1 MDPKMKM
8 NIEEII
14 SDCYSEELSLELITS
29 FDEIIKACIINYHE
43 RFKGRFDNYL
53 AYYKTVNLEDAIEY
67 SSKGKY
73 KLDGSSEFTWFHQ
86 QVFIQHNGEEPLI
99 QLAKKLQS
107 LRVKIVNLKD
117 FDALFQLIKEI
128 SSNIDGIGSLSIYD
142 TALRLGSHLNMTP
155 DFIYIHAGTKT
166 GFKALMDEK
175 CDKEYIEMKI
185 FRTIPNL
192 YKLEPIYLEDILCI
206 YKKTFKKLKSPT
218 R

>member
-1 MDPKMKM
+1 MKM

-14 SDCYSEELSLELITS
+14 SDCYSEELSFELSTS
-29 FDEIIKACIINYHE
+29 FDEIIKTCINNYYA
-43 RFKGRFDNYL
+43 RFKVRFDNYL
-53 AYYKTVNLEDAIEY
+53 AYYKTLNLEDAIECA
-67 SSKGKY
+67 SIGKY
-73 KLDGSSEFTWFHQ
+73 KLDGGSEFTWFHQ
-86 QVFIQHNGEEPLI
+86 QVFIQHNGEQPLI

-107 LRVKIVNLKD
+107 LRDKISILKD
-117 FDALFQLIKEI
+117 FDALFQLMKEI

-166 GFKALMDEK
+166 GFKALIDEK
-175 CDKEYIEMKI
+175 CDKEYIEKKI

-192 YKLEPIYLEDILCI
+192 FELEPMYLEDILCI
-206 YKKTFKKLKSPT
+206 YKKTFKKLKSHPLE